1 VIWIVTTSASAE
13 LRHGVNVGDSLAI
26 AERRFP
32 RLRCSAHDA
41 AGPDGDE
48 FGPPICQYRLS
59 SGVNLALIGD
69 PIRTIVI
76 HGVRAATAAP

>member
-1 VIWIVTTSASAE
+1 MCA
-13 LRHGVNVGDSLAI
+13 
-26 AERRFP
+26 
-32 RLRCSAHDA
+32 RLRCSSHDA

-48 FGPPICQYRLS
+48 FGPPICQYLLS

-76 HGVRAATAAP
+76 HGVRSARAAS